1 MRKESK
7 DFCCVDNYSV
17 IIPYKVMVKFIEAA
31 NKIDEM
37 NFQLKE
43 MSRRYDAMQL
53 MYREMLDKLEY
64 INRYM

>member
-17 IIPYKVMVKFIEAA
+17 IIPYKDMVKFIEAA